1 MSDAGQD
8 GGWWQ
13 ATDGRWYPPSS
24 GPGHVGAP
32 FHPAYGVSGYPG
44 HDRGRRPQRSAGPAI
59 GLLIATGGLIGVVL
73 LFVALHL
80 SVSAIDRLDREHTSS
95 RLHRQ
100 VQADRQ
106 RQKRRAATRNRQVQ
120 ADPVPTVTHLGV
132 TLTVGDPNAAGIATV
147 LVQDAAYPVPVG
159 VAMVAIASVRV
170 CAGAGGSP
178 AGAISHLFVLG
189 FAGGGVMHDGP
200 EDFPRLGPD
209 ACTDAEVYLE
219 IPPGSVPVYVGFQPG
234 PVHQYRWLLPAA

>member
-1 MSDAGQD
+1 M
-8 GGWWQ
+8 
-13 ATDGRWYPPSS
+13 ATS
-24 GPGHVGAP
+24 
-32 FHPAYGVSGYPG
+32 
-44 HDRGRRPQRSAGPAI
+44 
-59 GLLIATGGLIGVVL
+59 GLIGVVL
-73 LFVALHL
+73 LVAALHL
-80 SVSAIDRLDREHTSS
+80 SASAIDRLNREHAGT

-106 RQKRRAATRNRQVQ
+106 RRERHAAAHNRQVQ

-132 TLTVGDPNAAGIATV
+132 TLTVGDPEAAGIATV

-159 VAMVAIASVRV
+159 VATVAIASVRV
-170 CAGAGGSP
+170 CAGVGGSP

-234 PVHQYRWLLPAA
+234 PVHQYRWLLPAG